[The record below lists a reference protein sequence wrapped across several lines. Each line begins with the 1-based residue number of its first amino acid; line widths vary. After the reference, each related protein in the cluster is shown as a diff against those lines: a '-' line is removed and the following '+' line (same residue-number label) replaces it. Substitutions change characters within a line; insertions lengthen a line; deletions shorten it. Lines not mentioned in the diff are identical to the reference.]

1 METFGFGTSLSR
13 AADDVIGSVKSA
25 GSKLLDVIDPRAA
38 RLQLAGLAS
47 GGMRQSTGSANA
59 KAKFADSSIDWRV
72 KLSLA
77 NDATYF
83 YKTGTDAGLLEPLR
97 QSGGVIFPYTP
108 SISVTHAAK
117 YNSQSLTHSNYTN
130 YSYEGSEV
138 QSITITG
145 EFTAQN
151 NSEAAYVLACIQFF
165 RAATKMWFGEGDR
178 TGNPPPM
185 VFLNGYGTHYFPN
198 VPCVITSFQHTLP
211 ADVDYIS
218 AITAESNEYSAESRR
233 LASYTI
239 EDLNQSSAEDRRL
252 GIVKPQYSPTSRST
266 NVATTMI
273 PTTSSMSVTLQP
285 IYSRK
290 NIYDNSNLDKFARGD
305 LIGSPKSGKGG
316 FI

>member
-1 METFGFGTSLSR
+1 METFGFGASLSK

-38 RLQLAGLAS
+38 RLQLAGLAE
-47 GGMRQSTGSANA
+47 GGVRRNTGAKNS

-108 SISVTHAAK
+108 SISVTHAAR
-117 YNSQSLTHSNYTN
+117 YNSQALTHSNYTN

-138 QSITITG
+138 QSITIAG

-151 NSEAAYVLACIQFF
+151 NVEAAYVLACIQFF
-165 RAATKMWFGEGDR
+165 RAATKMWFGAGAS
-178 TGNPPPM
+178 GNPPPM

-198 VPCVITSFQHTLP
+198 VPCVVTSFQHTLP
-211 ADVDYIS
+211 SDVDYIS
-218 AITAESNEYSAESRR
+218 AITADTNEYSSESRR

-239 EDLNQSSAEDRRL
+239 EDVNQSSAEDRRL
-252 GIVKPQYSPTSRST
+252 GITKPQYNPTSRST
-266 NVATTMI
+266 NVSTTMI
-273 PTTSSMSVTLQP
+273 PTTSTLSVTLQP

-290 NIYDNSNLDKFARGD
+290 NVFENSNLDRFAKGD
-305 LIGSPKSGKGG
+305 LIGNPKAGKGG